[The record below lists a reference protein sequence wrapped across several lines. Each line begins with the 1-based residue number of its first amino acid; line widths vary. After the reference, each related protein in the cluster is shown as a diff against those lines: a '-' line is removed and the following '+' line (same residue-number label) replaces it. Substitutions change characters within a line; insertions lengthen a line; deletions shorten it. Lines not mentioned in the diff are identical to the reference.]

1 MTSGAVAYFAGKPNE
16 DSSMPQ
22 SRACLKAFKARTDCP
37 AHHGEA
43 ELPNLACQ
51 RREGTL
57 VVVDSA
63 CCNVPEIHI
72 SLLRM

>member
-1 MTSGAVAYFAGKPNE
+1 MTFGAVAYLAGNLKG

-22 SRACLKAFKARTDCP
+22 SRVCLKAFKTKPDCP

-51 RREGTL
+51 RR
-57 VVVDSA
+57 
-63 CCNVPEIHI
+63 
-72 SLLRM
+72 